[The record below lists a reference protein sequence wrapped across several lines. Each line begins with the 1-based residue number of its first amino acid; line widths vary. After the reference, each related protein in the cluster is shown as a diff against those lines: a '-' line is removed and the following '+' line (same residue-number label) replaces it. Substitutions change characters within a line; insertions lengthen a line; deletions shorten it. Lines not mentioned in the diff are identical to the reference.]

1 MRVAIVGAG
10 IAGLTS
16 ALALRERGIEAVV
29 LERAG
34 AAQEIQVGGCI
45 HIWHNGARGLH
56 QIGVGE
62 RLRELAGASAVVA
75 RAEFCTAR
83 GRLMYG
89 WSVRDIEQR
98 VGSPTFGVRRPDLHR
113 VLLDAAGDGLVRFG
127 EECVGFEEDGDGV
140 RVRLASGREERG
152 DVLIGADG
160 LRSALRAALP
170 ETGMRAFGE
179 CLPASVGA
187 TEPRYA
193 GYVSWQA
200 IAHVDTD
207 VVPVGLFRVLWG
219 RGARFLFYRIGPEE
233 VYWEGTFAA
242 AAGGEEAEGPRKQA
256 VLERFRGW
264 TPPVE
269 TIIQA
274 TDGAA
279 ISRADMYDRPPSKR
293 WGVGRVTLI
302 GDAAHA
308 MTNALGQG
316 ANQAIE
322 DSLVLA
328 RCLSDQ
334 AADPTAGLRSYEAE
348 RIPRTTKFASMSWSL
363 ARASRLH
370 NRAACLLR
378 NGALTMGFHMGFAR
392 QHPREMDY
400 SF

>member
-1 MRVAIVGAG
+1 MRALIAGAG

-16 ALALRERGIEAVV
+16 AIALRERGIEATV

-45 HIWHNGARGLH
+45 HMWHNGMRGL
-56 QIGVGE
+56 QRIGVGD
-62 RLRELAGASAVVA
+62 RLLELAGEAAVVD
-75 RAEFCTAR
+75 RAEFRTAN

-89 WSVRDIEQR
+89 WSVREIERQ

-113 VLLDAAGDGLVRFG
+113 VLLDAVEDGVVRFG
-127 EECVGFEEDGDGV
+127 ETCEGFEQDGEGV
-140 RVRLASGREERG
+140 RVRLASGEEERG

-160 LRSALRAALP
+160 MRSALRAELP
-170 ETGMRAFGE
+170 
-179 CLPASVGA
+179 GA
-187 TEPRYA
+187 TQPRYA

-200 IAHVDTD
+200 IARVGTD

-219 RGARFLFYRIGPEE
+219 RGARFLFYRIGPED

-242 AAGGEEAEGPRKQA
+242 PAGGGEPVERRRQA

-264 TPPVE
+264 SAPVE
-269 TIIQA
+269 TIVGA
-274 TDGAA
+274 TEGEA
-279 ISRADMYDRPPSKR
+279 ITRADMYDRPTSKQ
-293 WGVGRVTLI
+293 WGAGRVTLI

-322 DSLVLA
+322 DAVVLA
-328 RCLSDQ
+328 GRLADG
-334 AADPTAGLRSYEAE
+334 ADPADGLRAYEAE

-370 NRAACLLR
+370 NPLACALR
-378 NGALTMGFHMGFAR
+378 NGGLTMGFRLGFAR
-392 QHPREMDY
+392 QHPKEMDY

>member
-1 MRVAIVGAG
+1 VIAGAG

-16 ALALRERGIEAVV
+16 AIAMRERGIEATV

-45 HIWHNGARGLH
+45 HMWHNGMRGL
-56 QIGVGE
+56 QRIGVGD
-62 RLRELAGASAVVA
+62 RLLELAGDAAVVD
-75 RAEFCTAR
+75 RAEFRTAS

-89 WSVRDIEQR
+89 WSVREIEGQ

-113 VLLDAAGDGLVRFG
+113 VLLDAVEDGVVRFG
-127 EECVGFEEDGDGV
+127 ETCVGFEQDSEGV
-140 RVRLASGREERG
+140 RVRLASGGEERG
-152 DVLIGADG
+152 DVLIAADG
-160 LRSALRAALP
+160 MRSALRAELP
-170 ETGMRAFGE
+170 
-179 CLPASVGA
+179 GA

-200 IAHVDTD
+200 IARVGTD

-219 RGARFLFYRIGPEE
+219 RGARFLFYRIGPGE

-242 AAGGEEAEGPRKQA
+242 PAGGGEPVQMRKHA

-264 TPPVE
+264 SAPVE
-269 TIIQA
+269 TIVQA
-274 TDGAA
+274 TEGTA
-279 ISRADMYDRPPSKR
+279 ITRADMYDRPTSKQ
-293 WGVGRVTLI
+293 WGAGRVTLI

-322 DSLVLA
+322 DAVVLA
-328 RCLSDQ
+328 GRLADG
-334 AADPTAGLRSYEAE
+334 ADPVSGLRAYEAE

-370 NRAACLLR
+370 NPVACALR
-378 NGALTMGFHMGFAR
+378 NGGLTLGFRLGFAR
-392 QHPREMDY
+392 QHPKEMDY

>member
-1 MRVAIVGAG
+1 MRAVIAGAG
-10 IAGLTS
+10 VAGLSS
-16 ALALRERGIEAVV
+16 AIALRQRGIEVTV
-29 LERAG
+29 LERA
-34 AAQEIQVGGCI
+34 AAAHEIQVGGCI
-45 HIWHNGARGLH
+45 HMWHNGMRGL
-56 QIGVGE
+56 QRIGVGE
-62 RLRELAGASAVVA
+62 KLLELAGEAAVVD
-75 RAEFCTAR
+75 RAEFRTAG

-89 WSVRDIEQR
+89 WSVREIERQ

-113 VLLDAAGDGLVRFG
+113 VLLDAVDDGIVRF
-127 EECVGFEEDGDGV
+127 EETCVGFEQDGEGV
-140 RVRLASGREERG
+140 AVRLASGGEEQG

-160 LRSALRAALP
+160 MRSALRAGLP
-170 ETGMRAFGE
+170 
-179 CLPASVGA
+179 GA

-242 AAGGEEAEGPRKQA
+242 PAGGGEPVEQRRQA

-264 TPPVE
+264 AAPVE
-269 TIIQA
+269 RIVGA
-274 TDGAA
+274 TESTA
-279 ISRADMYDRPPSKR
+279 ITRADMYDRPPSKQ

-322 DSLVLA
+322 DAVVLA
-328 RCLSDQ
+328 RCVADG
-334 AADPTAGLRSYEAE
+334 ADPVKGLRDYEAE

-370 NRAACLLR
+370 NPVACAMR
-378 NGALTMGFHMGFAR
+378 NGGLTMGFRVGFAR
-392 QHPREMDY
+392 QHPKEMDY